1 MPLTSRAGLGKE
13 NQVQEI
19 VTQYDE
25 KIKNLECR
33 FFRNNNGK
41 YKKVFFK
48 IRFKKKRKKVS
59 Y

>member
-1 MPLTSRAGLGKE
+1 MPLTSRSGLGKE

-33 FFRNNNGK
+33 FFKNNNGK
-41 YKKVFFK
+41 YKKVFF
-48 IRFKKKRKKVS
+48 
-59 Y
+59 